1 MELMLELSGL
11 SRQEVLVVK
20 ACAATKDFEGVAKV
34 LVDQYSG
41 IHVREGSRSWNGRAF
56 TPQSYGKP
64 GKGYGGSKGSQSS
77 KGSYK
82 TAYNAY
88 LDEEGYRE
96 YDEYQ
101 EEYFEE
107 AGGIE
112 EHIAEQHTSHSDNPP
127 EAYDF
132 HDEIDEYEATALNA
146 LMDLG
151 EGETEDDKSIGEAIQ
166 LQLAA
171 FVAFGRVKGKGKR
184 KTKGKRKGYQVQP
197 LHRTAQKATLRDQG
211 QVEMSSLRRLWALG
225 RWPHL

>member
-1 MELMLELSGL
+1 VPPL
-11 SRQEVLVVK
+11 R
-20 ACAATKDFEGVAKV
+20 DFEGVATV

-41 IHVREGSRSWNGRAF
+41 IHLREGSKSWAGRSY

-64 GKGYGGSKGSQSS
+64 GKGYGGSKGSQSG

-88 LDEEGYRE
+88 LDEEGYGE

-112 EHIAEQHTSHSDNPP
+112 EHIAEQHTSHADNPP

-132 HDEIDEYEATALNA
+132 HDEIDELR
-146 LMDLG
+146 
-151 EGETEDDKSIGEAIQ
+151 Q
-166 LQLAA
+166 
-171 FVAFGRVKGKGKR
+171 
-184 KTKGKRKGYQVQP
+184 QP
-197 LHRTAQKATLRDQG
+197 
-211 QVEMSSLRRLWALG
+211 
-225 RWPHL
+225 

>member
-41 IHVREGSRSWNGRAF
+41 IHLREGSKSWNGRAF

-64 GKGYGGSKGSQSS
+64 GKGYGGSKGSQSG

-88 LDEEGYRE
+88 PDEEGYGE

-101 EEYFEE
+101 EEYYEE
-107 AGGIE
+107 DAPYVGPLGGIE
-112 EHIAEQHTSHSDNPP
+112 EHIAEQHTSHADNPP

-132 HDEIDEYEATALNA
+132 HDEIDELR
-146 LMDLG
+146 
-151 EGETEDDKSIGEAIQ
+151 Q
-166 LQLAA
+166 
-171 FVAFGRVKGKGKR
+171 
-184 KTKGKRKGYQVQP
+184 QP
-197 LHRTAQKATLRDQG
+197 
-211 QVEMSSLRRLWALG
+211 
-225 RWPHL
+225 

>member
-1 MELMLELSGL
+1 MLSYTQRRRRWWRVLTELDPSIALSEGLRMELMLELSGL

-56 TPQSYGKP
+56 TPQSYRKP
-64 GKGYGGSKGSQSS
+64 GKGYGGSKGSQSG

-88 LDEEGYRE
+88 LDEEGYGE

-112 EHIAEQHTSHSDNPP
+112 KNTLQNSTLHTPITPLKHTT
-127 EAYDF
+127 F
-132 HDEIDEYEATALNA
+132 MMK
-146 LMDLG
+146 LM
-151 EGETEDDKSIGEAIQ
+151 SMRQ
-166 LQLAA
+166 
-171 FVAFGRVKGKGKR
+171 
-184 KTKGKRKGYQVQP
+184 QP
-197 LHRTAQKATLRDQG
+197 
-211 QVEMSSLRRLWALG
+211 
-225 RWPHL
+225 